1 MSGRAS
7 RPEVTSNVPPVN
19 RERVSACLI
28 VQDEQDNILG
38 ALDSVSFCDQIIV
51 VDGGSS
57 DRTVEMARELGAT
70 VIENPWP
77 GFATQRNVAL
87 DAADGEWVL
96 ELDAD
101 ERVTPPLRTSIEALL
116 SSPPAGVAMAVCPLR
131 HRFLGR
137 LLGPSAKYPAYR
149 SRVFKREA
157 YRHDESRSVHEGLE
171 PRERPATL
179 EGDLEHALAASLGEA
194 LGDTW
199 RYARLESRHLA
210 RPTSPTAYMKGI
222 VLRPGAKILYRA
234 LVDGGWRDGWQGMLK
249 ILLDA
254 ASDALV
260 WALVML
266 GATDSSEA
274 TVKGSGAKATLSD
287 KRTDAGAEAQASGAQ
302 LLASAY
308 QRDRDRHFGR
318 RPAGAPKIVAL
329 AAGSTTA
336 REAGRWLAELQA
348 NGIDVA
354 LISTDDAEEELPTR
368 RVGSLAPLTT
378 MRALDVEMQVRT
390 IHAVV
395 PFGRRAR
402 LIRRLLPGTLR
413 PRIPG
418 VEAAVE
424 PATAARRV
432 YASG

>member
-1 MSGRAS
+1 MSERVD
-7 RPEVTSNVPPVN
+7 RPEIIAEVPPAD

-28 VQDEQDNILG
+28 VQDEQDNIFG

-57 DRTVEMARELGAT
+57 DRTVEIARELGAT
-70 VIENPWP
+70 VIENRWP
-77 GFATQRNVAL
+77 GFAAQRNVAL

-101 ERVTPPLRTSIEALL
+101 ERVTPPLRASIEALL
-116 SSPPAGVAMAVCPLR
+116 ASPPDGVAMAVCPLR

-149 SRVFKREA
+149 SRIFKREA

-194 LGDTW
+194 LRDAW
-199 RYARLESRHLA
+199 RYARLESAHLA
-210 RPTSPTAYMKGI
+210 RPANPVTYLRGI
-222 VLRPGAKILYRA
+222 VLRPGAKIVYRT
-234 LVDGGWRDGWQGMLK
+234 LVDEGWRDGWQGMLK
-249 ILLDA
+249 IMLDA
-254 ASDALV
+254 SSDALV
-260 WALVML
+260 WARVML
-266 GATDSSEA
+266 GSAGVSDA
-274 TVKGSGAKATLSD
+274 TVSGSGADVTGYG
-287 KRTDAGAEAQASGAQ
+287 KRVDADGGIQASGAQ
-302 LLASAY
+302 TVAST
-308 QRDRDRHFGR
+308 DRSDGGRHFGR
-318 RPAGAPKIVAL
+318 RPAGAPKVVAL
-329 AAGSTTA
+329 AAGSAAT
-336 REAGRWLAELQA
+336 RDAGRWLVELQA

-368 RVGSLAPLTT
+368 RVGSLAPLAT
-378 MRALDVEMQVRT
+378 MRALDVEMQLRT

-395 PFGRRAR
+395 PFGHRAR
-402 LIRRLLPGTLR
+402 VIRHLLPGTLR

-418 VEAAVE
+418 VDAATE
-424 PATAARRV
+424 PAVAARR
-432 YASG
+432 AGTSG